1 MDDSKVISDPLYGY
15 IVVNNET
22 IYNLINTK
30 FFQRLR
36 RIQHLGGSSLAYPTA
51 NHSRFTHCLGVY
63 ELARK
68 IVKLENFKKTSDRNK
83 LLLMVSGLLHDIGH
97 GPYSHAFDRAFGLVH
112 EETGS
117 KIIKNDKE
125 IRKILDKIDLDFAED
140 VGNILSKKGKFPLLE
155 SILSNEVDIDRL
167 DYLRRDAYYTGVP
180 YGNVDLQKL
189 LRSIELHEG
198 RIVFKESSIPA
209 LENFLINRFHMYG
222 KVYFHDVSLTYEL
235 VLSKI
240 YERILDLHKQ
250 KYNFKTNL
258 NILLSVINNK
268 NDFDIYDYLLLDD
281 FYINGMIAN
290 LTKEEDEILKTLA
303 EDFLF
308 RRNWDIKPFISE
320 EEYLKDLEKIAKN
333 NKKYFISKV
342 ISVNE
347 MYKPEKL
354 KKKNTLIKTSNG
366 EIKKLSRVSKIISSL
381 LENRKQEIVKVVYRK
396 NA

>member
-1 MDDSKVISDPLYGY
+1 MEDTKVISDPLYGY

-36 RIQHLGGSSLAYPTA
+36 RVQHLGGSSLAYPTA

-68 IVKLENFKKTSDRNK
+68 IVKLENFKKIKERDK

-97 GPYSHAFDRAFGLVH
+97 GPYSHAFDHAFNLVH
-112 EETGS
+112 EETGA
-117 KIIKNDKE
+117 KIIRNDQE
-125 IRKILDKIDLDFAED
+125 IRSILDKIDLDFADD
-140 VGNILSKKGKFPLLE
+140 VSNILSKKGKYPLLE

-189 LRSIELHEG
+189 LRSIELYDG
-198 RIVFKESSIPA
+198 SIVFKESSIPA

-240 YERILDLHKQ
+240 YERILDLYKQ

-268 NDFDIYDYLLLDD
+268 NNFDIYDYLLLDD

-290 LTKEEDEILKTLA
+290 LTKEDDYILKTLA

-320 EEYLKDLEKIAKN
+320 ESYLKEMEKLDDDS
-333 NKKYFISKV
+333 KKYFISKV
-342 ISVNE
+342 TSITE
-347 MYKPEKL
+347 MYRPERL
-354 KKKNTLIKTSNG
+354 RKKNTLIKLSNG
-366 EIKKLSRVSKIISSL
+366 NIKKLSEVSKIISSL
-381 LENRKQEIVKVVYRK
+381 LDNRKQEIVKVVYRK